1 MTTSETL
8 FTRAKFPDGTLRAVT
23 VSGGRIA
30 AISTDDVPAESGQ
43 EVVDLGGRLILP
55 GFVEGHIHL
64 DTSFFVA
71 SGYRTSPAPM
81 VSTCTSGWRSSTRTW
96 RSLSQ
101 WTCVRENSLSS
112 A

>member
-1 MTTSETL
+1 MTTSDTL
-8 FTRAKFPDGTLRAVT
+8 FTRAKFPDGTLRTVT

-30 AISTDDVPAESGQ
+30 AISTEDVSGGSGR

-64 DTSFFVA
+64 DRVSSAA
-71 SGYRTSPAPM
+71 SGYRTNPAPM

-101 WTCVRENSLSS
+101 WTCVRENS
-112 A
+112 